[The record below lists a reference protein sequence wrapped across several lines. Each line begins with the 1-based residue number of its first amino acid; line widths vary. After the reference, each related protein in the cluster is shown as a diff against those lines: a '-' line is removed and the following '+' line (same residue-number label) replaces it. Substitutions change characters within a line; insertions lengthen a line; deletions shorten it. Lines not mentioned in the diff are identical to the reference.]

1 MVRIVLVAAEFNAPI
16 PDKMLAAA
24 EARAK
29 ELGATVVAVVRVP
42 GTWEIPVA
50 LRSLLRRRDVDA
62 AVALGAIVTGETKHD
77 ELIGDAVAQAL
88 MDLQL
93 ETGKP
98 VGLGISGPG
107 MTWEQAEARV
117 GNAARAVEVAVQM
130 ARSRRPSARKRSR
143 R

>member
-1 MVRIVLVAAEFNAPI
+1 AEFNAPI

-77 ELIGDAVAQAL
+77 ELIGDAVARAL
-88 MDLQL
+88 MDFQL

-117 GNAARAVEVAVQM
+117 GNAARAVEAAVQM
-130 ARSRRPSARKRSR
+130 ARSRRPPARKRSR

>member
-50 LRSLLRRRDVDA
+50 LRSLLR
-62 AVALGAIVTGETKHD
+62 
-77 ELIGDAVAQAL
+77 
-88 MDLQL
+88 
-93 ETGKP
+93 
-98 VGLGISGPG
+98 
-107 MTWEQAEARV
+107 
-117 GNAARAVEVAVQM
+117 
-130 ARSRRPSARKRSR
+130 
-143 R
+143 